1 MTTTTITAL
10 LALSVIDDMFIRA
23 EFALPDG
30 MLPVTVEAE
39 FCPVER
45 VCLTGAT
52 FRDTGEAALEAI
64 LPHASAIKAAI
75 CDRIA
80 PSITVESLTLTDGDF
95 VDAIVEVPGVE
106 GHVRIQG
113 ERCFVDGLM
122 IDSAEYVRDG
132 APALDVIAEL
142 RRPLVQAVCD
152 ILDFDTA

>member
-45 VCLTGAT
+45 VSLTGAT
-52 FRDTGEAALEAI
+52 FRDTGEPALEAI

-75 CDRIA
+75 CDRLA
-80 PSITVESLTLTDGDF
+80 PSITVDSLTLTDGAF
-95 VDAIVEVPGVE
+95 VDAIVEGPDVE
-106 GHVRIQG
+106 GPVRIQG
-113 ERCFVDGLM
+113 KRCFFEGLM

-132 APALDVIAEL
+132 SSALDIIVEL

-152 ILDFDTA
+152 ILDVDTA